1 MLEGVVK
8 YASSDEFSSGL
19 HGAAVGSPFNQN
31 HSGRL
36 LFAIRTGWTLTDK
49 TVLGLKTTI
58 FCPDMSRQIFGWNIQ
73 TDTMIGIPF
82 RIPMVTDKYGMMLS

>member
-1 MLEGVVK
+1 MPPLMNLAVACMKQPLGHPLTKTAVEGC
-8 YASSDEFSSGL
+8 YL
-19 HGAAVGSPFNQN
+19 PF
-31 HSGRL
+31 
-36 LFAIRTGWTLTDK
+36 ALTDK

-58 FCPDMSRQIFGWNIQ
+58 FCPHMPSRFGWNIR

>member
-1 MLEGVVK
+1 VSEGVVK

-19 HGAAVGSPFNQN
+19 HEAAVGSPFNQN
-31 HSGRL
+31 RSGRL
-36 LFAIRTGWTLTDK
+36 LFAIRTGRTLTDK

-58 FCPDMSRQIFGWNIQ
+58 FCPDMPSRFGWNIR

>member
-36 LFAIRTGWTLTDK
+36 LFAICTGWTLTDI
-49 TVLGLKTTI
+49 TELGPKTTI
-58 FCPDMSRQIFGWNIQ
+58 FCPDKPKQIDWNIR
-73 TDTMIGIPF
+73 THTMIGIPF
-82 RIPMVTDKYGMMLS
+82 RIPMVTDKYVMFS